1 MYLQTSPGIYFLLF
15 SHLCQ
20 KVNLLSETGSILT
33 LCVTPKKKNVPLFP
47 NFLHPLVP
55 SAACK
60 YTYAINVC
68 YKYTFT
74 LLSLV
79 TVGTLTFLYHK
90 ALSRTDTHIS

>member
-1 MYLQTSPGIYFLLF
+1 MYLQTSPEIYFLLF

-33 LCVTPKKKNVPLFP
+33 LCVTPKKNVPLFA

-60 YTYAINVC
+60 YTYAINIPLH
-68 YKYTFT
+68 YFHW
-74 LLSLV
+74 LLSEL
-79 TVGTLTFLYHK
+79 
-90 ALSRTDTHIS
+90 